1 MSKLERPRMLEG
13 WMKGMPAS
21 TQTLAIADVAG
32 LGLNLLR
39 EDLSLPCAVLKE
51 SALRANETWMRQFAR
66 DAGVQLCPHGKTTM
80 SPELFARQ
88 LDAGAWGITAATL
101 HQLKVMRRF
110 GVSRV
115 LYANQLIGRQAIEYV
130 VGELERDPAFD
141 FYCLVD
147 SVDAVNLLAAA
158 TANSTRPIN
167 LLLEMGQRGG
177 RTGVRDCQEGLRVAA
192 AIAGQ
197 RGLTLAGVETYEFIV
212 SARDEDERDRNMARL
227 FADFGEL
234 TRELDGR
241 GWFGLPQIVLTA
253 GGSGAFDLAA
263 QALTGLRLSRPVV
276 PVIRSGCY
284 LTQDHG
290 WLPGYFDRMRQRST
304 VVAGVAG
311 RPADALEIW
320 GHVQSRP
327 EPELVLATIGKR
339 DVSHDIHLPQPTLW
353 FRPGLHSR
361 PQPIDEGTT
370 IQGLNDQHAYVRVA
384 AQSPLRV
391 GDMIAVGMSHPCT
404 TFDKWRSMFIVDDD
418 YTVIEAISTWF

>member
-1 MSKLERPRMLEG
+1 MSKLERPRVLDG
-13 WMKGMPAS
+13 WMKGMPAA

-51 SALRANETWMRQFAR
+51 SALRANETWMSQFAR
-66 DAGVQLCPHGKTTM
+66 AAGVQLCPHGKTTM

-88 LDAGAWGITAATL
+88 LAAGAWGITAATL

-110 GVSRV
+110 GVPRV
-115 LYANQLIGRQAIEYV
+115 LYANQLVGRQAIEYV
-130 VGELERDPAFD
+130 VGELQRDPGFD

-147 SVDAVNLLAAA
+147 SVEGVEMLAAA
-158 TANSTRPIN
+158 TGNSTRPIK

-177 RTGVRDCQEGLRVAA
+177 RTGVRDGQEGLRVAA
-192 AIAGQ
+192 AIAGRQ
-197 RGLTLAGVETYEFIV
+197 GLMLAGMEAYEFIV
-212 SARDEDERDRNMARL
+212 SAKDEDERDRNMARM

-234 TRELDGR
+234 AQELDR
-241 GWFGLPQIVLTA
+241 RAWFGSPEVVLTA

-263 QALTGLRLSRPVV
+263 QAITSIPLSRPVI

-290 WLPGYFDRMRQRST
+290 WLPGYFERMRQRSAA
-304 VVAGVAG
+304 VAGVAG
-311 RPADALEIW
+311 RPADAVEIW
-320 GHVQSRP
+320 GYVQSRP

-353 FRPGLHSR
+353 FRPGLHQR
-361 PQPIDEGTT
+361 PQPIAEGTT

-384 AQSPLRV
+384 SQSPLRV

-404 TFDKWRSMFIVDDD
+404 TFDKWRGMFIVDDD
-418 YTVIEAISTWF
+418 YTVIDAISTWF